1 MITTLVLILLSLLIL
16 LIVSGVE
23 YAYLAS
29 NELNVELKRKKGS
42 TGGMLAASFF
52 DRPERFWSA
61 TVITFYIIL
70 VITCFLISKTTIW
83 LVTNFVPKQ
92 YIAFYESNPFIGML
106 IDILIATMLIINIT
120 GIISKTIFER
130 KPENKLTRWS
140 LFVNIIANITHP
152 IHLAFTNL
160 SQFVLKYL
168 FNIRIK
174 EANKVFEKVNVE
186 DFVYHSIQGHSDFE
200 SKNKELFEKTLR
212 LSKLRV
218 RNCITPRNEIVAI
231 DINAPILMLKEKFI
245 KTKQSR
251 IVVFEDT
258 LDNIVGYT
266 HQIDLN
272 KRPSSIRE
280 IMIEIP
286 VVPETT
292 IALDMM
298 NKFSKEGKS
307 IAWVIDEFGGT
318 AGFTTMEAVLE
329 EVFGNLKDETNI
341 EDFTERVLSDNEFI
355 FSGRLEINYLNQ
367 KYKLN
372 IPNNI
377 AQTLS
382 GYIVSSHTSIPHLR
396 ERIVLDNFE
405 FDILLVTATRV
416 ETVKLKVLNF

>member
-1 MITTLVLILLSLLIL
+1 MIVTLILILFFLTIL

-23 YAYLAS
+23 YAYLSS
-29 NELNVELKRKKGS
+29 NELNVELKRKKGT
-42 TGGMLAASFF
+42 TGGILAATFF
-52 DRPERFWSA
+52 DKPERFWSA
-61 TVITFYIIL
+61 TIIIFYIVL

-83 LVTNFVPKQ
+83 LVSTFVPKQ
-92 YIAFYESNPFIGML
+92 YIQFYENNPFIGML
-106 IDILIATMLIINIT
+106 IDILIATFLIINIT

-130 KPENKLTRWS
+130 KPETKLTRWS

-152 IHLAFTNL
+152 IHLAFSNL

-174 EANKVFEKVNVE
+174 EPNKVFEKVNVE

-200 SKNKELFEKTLR
+200 SKTKELFEKTLR
-212 LSKLRV
+212 LGKLKV
-218 RNCITPRNEIVAI
+218 RHCITPRNEIVAI
-231 DINAPILMLKEKFI
+231 DVNAPILMLKEKFI
-245 KTKQSR
+245 QTKQAR
-251 IVVFEDT
+251 IIVYEHS

-280 IMIEIP
+280 ILIEIP

-318 AGFTTMEAVLE
+318 AGFTTLEAILE
-329 EVFGNLKDETNI
+329 EVFGNLKDEHDI
-341 EDFTERVLSDNEFI
+341 ADFTERVLSENEYI
-355 FSGRLEINYLNQ
+355 FSGRLEIKYLNQ
-367 KYKLN
+367 KYNLN
-372 IPNNI
+372 LPTGL

-382 GYIVSSHTSIPHLR
+382 GYIVSSHTTIPQLR

-405 FDILLVTATRV
+405 FEILLVTATRV
-416 ETVKLKVLNF
+416 ETVRLKVLNF